1 MDDREQ
7 LVAVSEQLAAAIA
20 RRDIASVRTVLAKGF
35 VQRPAGG
42 EAVDAEAF
50 LTGVSKIPGDILFV
64 KVEQV
69 TTDVLGDS
77 AIVTGIQQ
85 AQLKVD
91 GAVIIDRRPFVDW
104 FVRENGEWR
113 LRLAVDLPAAP

>member
-7 LVAVSEQLAAAIA
+7 LIAVSEQLAAAIA
-20 RRDIASVRTVLAKGF
+20 RRDIASVRTVLANGF

-42 EAVDAEAF
+42 DAVGAEAF
-50 LTGVSKIPGDILFV
+50 LAGIAKIPGDILFV
-64 KVEQV
+64 KVEQL

-85 AQLKVD
+85 AQLKID
-91 GAVIIDRRPFVDW
+91 EAVIIDRRPFVDW

-113 LRLAVDLPAAP
+113 LRVAVDLPADR

>member
-1 MDDREQ
+1 MDDRDE
-7 LVAVSEQLAAAIA
+7 LVAVSEKLASAIA

-42 EAVDAEAF
+42 DAVDAEAF
-50 LTGVSKIPGDILFV
+50 LTGIARIPGDILFV
-64 KVEQV
+64 KVEQL
-69 TTDVLGDS
+69 TSDVFGES

-91 GAVIIDRRPFVDW
+91 GAVITDRRPFVDW

-113 LRLAVDLPAAP
+113 LRLAVDVPAER